1 MGPNFSDKCLTP
13 RKAEGDLGR
22 GVREGDVKTKAGT
35 GEAMQLHAEEHLGP
49 PEAGRGKQGFSP
61 RAFRRGMASL
71 IP

>member
-1 MGPNFSDKCLTP
+1 MGPNSSGKCPYT

-35 GEAMQLHAEEHLGP
+35 GAMQLHAEEHLGP

-61 RAFRRGMASL
+61 RAFRESMASL